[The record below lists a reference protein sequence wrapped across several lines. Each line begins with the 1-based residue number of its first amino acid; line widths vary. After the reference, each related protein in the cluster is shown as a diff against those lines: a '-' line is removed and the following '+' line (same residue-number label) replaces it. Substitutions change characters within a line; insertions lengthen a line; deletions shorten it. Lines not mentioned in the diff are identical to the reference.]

1 MKNEFKKFEKFEELK
16 GINEIPKCVNDKIDD
31 TLNMLFSENEN
42 NITDEINT
50 KSNKKNKA
58 VPLHKWLYITISAA
72 IFMLCIGVF
81 NYDGLA
87 STAKKIYNYVYGK
100 GKVEVDDNNET
111 IYYSDQII
119 NLNENGELRFVY
131 WDNEKL
137 VLIGNAD
144 NDAHIFL
151 ENDDRYEHVE
161 ELSTIMGYNDK
172 ALHKEVYRT
181 KLKPDNYVDLY
192 IYGQEI
198 KINLSK
204 QKLYDEGETNSVY
217 RSEDGTL
224 EAYPLGNSGHALY
237 FKRNN
242 SEFEDFSTQTFIN
255 LISGNKDIG
264 ERDYINID
272 DIIILCKDNL
282 TFDKVRT
289 KSIYTMD
296 FEENGEFTGGTFEL
310 PIPEI
315 NNEIIVDK
323 EVVLGVKNGKKHMA
337 YIYKVENSGSRYNIY
352 ANIELID
359 KYDCMAGIMMCPETD
374 LAEDIMGQYGCFNET
389 IDGKKYIVIEISAK
403 YKEFTEYTKNVG
415 KIKFHCDSYSIDIDE
430 TIELE

>member
-1 MKNEFKKFEKFEELK
+1 MEEIIDRAKKGDKDAFVEIINMNRLSMYRVAKSYLKCDEDVADVISEAIITAYEKINQLK
-16 GINEIPKCVNDKIDD
+16 ESKYFNTWLIRILINKCNYYI
-31 TLNMLFSENEN
+31 
-42 NITDEINT
+42 
-50 KSNKKNKA
+50 KKNK
-58 VPLHKWLYITISAA
+58 KYIYTEGA
-72 IFMLCIGVF
+72 
-81 NYDGLA
+81 
-87 STAKKIYNYVYGK
+87 
-100 GKVEVDDNNET
+100 
-111 IYYSDQII
+111 
-119 NLNENGELRFVY
+119 EL
-131 WDNEKL
+131 E
-137 VLIGNAD
+137 NAD

-181 KLKPDNYVDLY
+181 KLKPDNYVDLN

-198 KINLSK
+198 KINLLK
-204 QKLYDEGETNSVY
+204 QKLYDDGETNSVY

-242 SEFEDFSTQTFIN
+242 SEFEYFNTQSFIN

-337 YIYKVENSGSRYNIY
+337 YIYKVENSGSRYRIY

-359 KYDCMAGIMMCPETD
+359 KYDCMAGIMVCPETD
-374 LAEDIMGQYGCFNET
+374 LAEDIMGQYGCFNGT

-415 KIKFHCDSYSIDIDE
+415 KIKFHCDSYSIDMDE

>member
-1 MKNEFKKFEKFEELK
+1 MEEIIDRAKKGDKDAFVEIINMNRLSMYRVAKSYLKCDEDVADVISGAIITAYEKINQLK
-16 GINEIPKCVNDKIDD
+16 ESKYFNTWLIRILINKCNYYI
-31 TLNMLFSENEN
+31 
-42 NITDEINT
+42 
-50 KSNKKNKA
+50 KKNKKYIYTEGAELENA
-58 VPLHKWLYITISAA
+58 V
-72 IFMLCIGVF
+72 
-81 NYDGLA
+81 
-87 STAKKIYNYVYGK
+87 
-100 GKVEVDDNNET
+100 
-111 IYYSDQII
+111 
-119 NLNENGELRFVY
+119 
-131 WDNEKL
+131 
-137 VLIGNAD
+137 

-181 KLKPDNYVDLY
+181 KLKPDNYVDLN

-224 EAYPLGNSGHALY
+224 EVYPLGNSGHALY

-242 SEFEDFSTQTFIN
+242 SEFDDFSTQSFIK

-337 YIYKVENSGSRYNIY
+337 YIYKVENSGSRYRIY

-359 KYDCMAGIMMCPETD
+359 KYDCMAGIMVCPETD

-403 YKEFTEYTKNVG
+403 YKEFTEYKKKKK
-415 KIKFHCDSYSIDIDE
+415 KIKFHCDSYSIDMDE
-430 TIELE
+430 MIELK